1 MFRSVKMNKWADYL
15 ISAVR
20 YNSSSNNR
28 TISYLKV
35 HEDVGE
41 SVGES
46 KTWTKDELID
56 ALIKGKT
63 FVTILKDGSGNW
75 KRGSDVS
82 IKSSKEIFIRTD
94 VKNISGDFMEDLPD
108 F

>member
-1 MFRSVKMNKWADYL
+1 MFNNVKMNKWADYL

-20 YNSSSNNR
+20 YDSDPNNR
-28 TISYLKV
+28 MIAYLKV

-46 KTWTKDELID
+46 RTWTKDELIN
-56 ALIKGKT
+56 ALIHGKT
-63 FVTILKDGSGNW
+63 FMTIIKDGSGNW
-75 KRGSDVS
+75 KRGFEIS

-94 VKNISGDFMEDLPD
+94 VKNVPGDFLEDLPD